1 MEYRVYQRGAVKYQ
15 KKTPKT
21 NLLHSNEGHAIR
33 EIKKHVEEFN
43 NISISYKEWSIPKKT
58 GGLRHL
64 SSPEDTLKQTQQKLL
79 TIIEGMRPQF
89 QACAYAYVP
98 YRSIVNATTKHKNS
112 NWFLK
117 IDLKNFFPNCTPQF
131 INRELSHVYPFNLLS
146 EDARHAVTR
155 LITYKEGLPQGAPTS
170 PIFSNL
176 VMTRFDYKLQKYIY
190 AHNMVYTRY
199 ADDLIISSFDP
210 FSKDKVVNVITAIL
224 ESIDA
229 PFRIN
234 HKKTRYGNC
243 KGRNWN
249 LGLMINQDHNVTI
262 GYRKKQQLKPM
273 IHNAVTK
280 GCSPAEAHKIL
291 GIISYYKMVEPV
303 YMARR
308 LNSLSKK
315 YNLSI
320 IKYLKDITQQP

>member
-1 MEYRVYQRGAVKYQ
+1 MEYCIYPGGIVKYQ
-15 KKTPKT
+15 KKMPASICA
-21 NLLHSNEGHAIR
+21 L
-33 EIKKHVEEFN
+33 VEYLNQLAKEFN
-43 NISISYKEWSIPKKT
+43 EVSISYKEWSIPKKT

-64 SSPEDTLKQTQQKLL
+64 SSPEPPTKHAQQTLLNAIKGANLPT
-79 TIIEGMRPQF
+79 

-98 YRSIVNATTKHKNS
+98 NRSIVDATRKHKNS

-131 INRELSHVYPFNLLS
+131 IEEELSHITPFNHLPL
-146 EDARHAVTR
+146 ETKRAITR
-155 LITYKEGLPQGAPTS
+155 LITYKGGLPQGAPTS
-170 PIFSNL
+170 PVFSNL
-176 VMTRFDYKLQKYIY
+176 VMTRFDYKLQSYTY
-190 AHNMVYTRY
+190 SHNLIYTRY
-199 ADDLIISSFDP
+199 ADDLLISSVEP
-210 FSKDKVVNVITAIL
+210 FNKDKVVNVISAIL
-224 ESIDA
+224 EDINA
-229 PFRIN
+229 PFHVN

-249 LGLMINQDHNVTI
+249 LGLMINKDHDVTI

-280 GCSPAEAHKIL
+280 GCSPSEAHRIL

-320 IKYLKDITQQP
+320 VKYLKDIIQQP